1 MAGKR
6 LWFKVDALFFEET
19 GDTLTPAQQLAFLK
33 LIAYCKR
40 QGGDGH
46 FGGTALR
53 REGVTRPQLE
63 ALLTHD
69 YVRVNDTGW
78 VIRAYTD
85 WQEKNE
91 VKAAAGRAGAA
102 ARWGK
107 K

>member
-1 MAGKR
+1 MAARR

-19 GDTLTPAQQLAFLK
+19 ADTLTPAQQIAFLK

-46 FGGTALR
+46 FGRSALQ
-53 REGVTRPQLE
+53 REGVTRGQLDG
-63 ALLTHD
+63 LLKAD
-69 YVRVNDTGW
+69 YVQVNDTGW

-85 WQEKNE
+85 WQEDQEKRS
-91 VKAAAGRAGAA
+91 AAGRAGAA

-107 K
+107 T